1 MATDLTPTARA
12 VGEAINGRRADP
24 FASRPHEQRMRLGL
38 DNARWYA
45 ELALRNGATHEQ
57 VKHSAELAIER
68 VGLDRIRPTGGAT
81 A

>member
-1 MATDLTPTARA
+1 MATLETP
-12 VGEAINGRRADP
+12 
-24 FASRPHEQRMRLGL
+24 RPLSGQRTHEQRMRLGL

-57 VKHSAELAIER
+57 VKHTAELAIEH

-81 A
+81 TA